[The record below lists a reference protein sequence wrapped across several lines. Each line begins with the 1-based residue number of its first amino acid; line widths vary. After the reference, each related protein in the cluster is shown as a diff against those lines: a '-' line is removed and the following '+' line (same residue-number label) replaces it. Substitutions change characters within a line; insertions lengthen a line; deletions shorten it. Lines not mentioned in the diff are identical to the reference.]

1 MISYQ
6 QVAEQLHAYTQ
17 RLQTATTDA
26 ERRECFAAIRALC
39 DVGLAGGTGTTQMV
53 SPAAQMTAPPS
64 PSVQT
69 QATPAVPLSGK
80 RFEEDDANGDSLF
93 DF

>member
-6 QVAEQLHAYTQ
+6 QVATQIQTYTQ
-17 RLQTATTDA
+17 RLQVATSDA
-26 ERRECFAAIRALC
+26 ERRECFAAIKALC
-39 DVGLAGGTGTTQMV
+39 DVGLATGPTPSQSIATPPPVQVVPTQV
-53 SPAAQMTAPPS
+53 SPPVTPS
-64 PSVQT
+64 
-69 QATPAVPLSGK
+69 VPLSGK

>member
-6 QVAEQLHAYTQ
+6 QVAAQIQTYTQ
-17 RLQTATTDA
+17 RLQVATSDA
-26 ERRECFAAIRALC
+26 ERRECFAAIKALC
-39 DVGLAGGTGTTQMV
+39 DVGLATGPAPSQSVAAPPVQTVPTQV
-53 SPAAQMTAPPS
+53 SPPVTPS
-64 PSVQT
+64 
-69 QATPAVPLSGK
+69 VPLSGK

>member
-17 RLQTATTDA
+17 RLQVATTDA

-39 DVGLAGGTGTTQMV
+39 DVGLAGGAGMPT
-53 SPAAQMTAPPS
+53 AASTPQVTPPS
-64 PSVQT
+64 SVVQPPS
-69 QATPAVPLSGK
+69 TPAVPLSGK
-80 RFEEDDANGDSLF
+80 RFEEDGANGDSLF

>member
-6 QVAEQLHAYTQ
+6 QVATQIQTYTQ
-17 RLQTATTDA
+17 RLQVATTDA

-39 DVGLAGGTGTTQMV
+39 DVGLATG
-53 SPAAQMTAPPS
+53 SAQVLTPPQS
-64 PSVQT
+64 QSVAIPQVAQPIQQVAPSV
-69 QATPAVPLSGK
+69 PLTGK